1 MELIVAAI
9 FIAWLI
15 TSILHEIDK
24 HNPSQVIYFHPANNT
39 DISSSR
45 QKEVNHEPVL
55 EHVFLYGPAGTGK
68 TTFLECLHTEM
79 QQRYRREIGFHL
91 RIAGQLSSPRDVAEL
106 LAEVKHGDLVVI
118 DEIHSLRL
126 RVEELFY
133 SVLQDF
139 LYYPKSDEIEF
150 LSGEIIRIGSGES
163 NALKLPRFTLC
174 GATTNAG
181 GVTRPMLERFPLL
194 FRLERMSEENLQ
206 RVVSGLN
213 GVKATKSF
221 ASYYGQERVKKAL
234 RFHLDGLG
242 KEAQSFSPEALK
254 ILAQVSLG
262 TPRLANDYRLHAQRY
277 AGAHGRTIVT
287 GEDVWESL
295 ALVEIDHNGMG
306 HPERMIIRALI
317 DRDNKALGL
326 KAMAS
331 IADVS
336 EQTVADMILPK
347 MFAAG
352 FLTKDHRNMNVL
364 TPRAIVLYSV

>member
-1 MELIVAAI
+1 MIYITAAL
-9 FIAWLI
+9 FLAWLV
-15 TSILHEIDK
+15 SKILHEIDK
-24 HNPSQVIYFHPANNT
+24 RKPSRVIYFHTPDRDHVST
-39 DISSSR
+39 SR
-45 QKEVNHEPVL
+45 QKEVNNEPVL

-79 QQRYRREIGFHL
+79 QHHYGREIGFHL
-91 RIAGQLSSPRDVAEL
+91 RIAGQLSSPRDLTEL
-106 LAEVKHGDLVVI
+106 LAKVQHGDLVVI

-126 RVEELFY
+126 RVEELLY
-133 SVLQDF
+133 SVLQDSI
-139 LYYPKSDEIEF
+139 YYPKRDEIAF
-150 LSGEIIRIGSGES
+150 LSGEIIRLGNGE
-163 NALKLPRFTLC
+163 AKAVKLPQFTLC

-181 GVTRPMLERFPLL
+181 GVTRPLLERFPLI

-206 RVVSGLN
+206 RVVAGLN

-221 ASYYGQERVKKAL
+221 DSYYGQERVRKAL

-242 KEAQSFSPEALK
+242 KEAQSFSPEALR
-254 ILAQVSLG
+254 ILSQVSLG

-277 AGAHGRTIVT
+277 AGAHGRITVMA
-287 GEDVWESL
+287 EDVWESL
-295 ALVEIDHNGMG
+295 ALIEVDHNGMG
-306 HPERMIIRALI
+306 YPERTIISALLE
-317 DRDNKALGL
+317 RGNKALGL

-352 FLTKDHRNMNVL
+352 LLTKDHRNMNIL
-364 TPRAIVLYSV
+364 SSKAIALYTA